1 MKRKKLKKKGIE
13 KKPESE
19 NAKKPPS
26 TKEPEKI
33 EIYNGPDK
41 EVRAMLMRIHEMKND
56 LEKKLTNIYEK
67 AAISKIDIE
76 EFLEN
81 SDNFTKKEWDR
92 IQKNKEALIQNLSL
106 VFTPEDTVRR
116 QPKSKE
122 KLTKERRGKT
132 LGVRKKWIPV
142 R

>member
-1 MKRKKLKKKGIE
+1 MNRKKLKKKRIE
-13 KKPESE
+13 NKPDSGS
-19 NAKKPPS
+19 AKKPPS
-26 TKEPEKI
+26 NKEPEI
-33 EIYNGPDK
+33 PEIYSGPDK

-67 AAISKIDIE
+67 AALSKIDIE
-76 EFLEN
+76 EFLDN

-92 IQKNKEALIQNLSL
+92 IQKNKDALIQNLSL
-106 VFTPEDTVRR
+106 VFTPEDTVRK

-122 KLTKERRGKT
+122 KLAKERRGKT